1 MDKRPSNVRY
11 FFCSFLTFCIVYHL
25 VLSVCDSYS
34 LVLRHTT
41 EEVYAACIEAIEPDR
56 AALTSHLRDQVMIE
70 LEEALSRHS
79 WFTGFDSMDKP
90 PVKYSLEQWIKHAKE
105 VDAIVFIAGAF

>member
-1 MDKRPSNVRY
+1 MNKSPSNVRY

-25 VLSVCDSYS
+25 VLSVCGSYS

-41 EEVYAACIEAIEPDR
+41 EEVYDACIEAIEPDR

-79 WFTGFDSMDKP
+79 WFTGFDSMDNP